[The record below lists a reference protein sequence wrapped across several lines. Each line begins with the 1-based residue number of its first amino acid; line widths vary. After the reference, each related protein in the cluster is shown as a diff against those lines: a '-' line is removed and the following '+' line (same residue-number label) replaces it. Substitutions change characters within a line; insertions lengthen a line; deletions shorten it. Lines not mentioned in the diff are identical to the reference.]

1 MLQSRVEM
9 ERAGQSIDFSERL
22 GCGCILIDTNG
33 RVLRL
38 NEYASRY
45 LGKGLSIIQQRV
57 YTTHSGSNAILQRLI
72 TAMLAADPCFEVA
85 PGSVAIPRD
94 EGCPLIL
101 RVAPVVGPA
110 HADGAKAV
118 ITLVDL
124 EEGPELPDELLRA
137 AFGLTPAEVRLAQR
151 IACGDGLED
160 IAERHQVSLCTVRA
174 QLKTVFQKTQTHRQS
189 QLVSL
194 LARLGQLR

>member
-1 MLQSRVEM
+1 MLQSKVDI
-9 ERAGQSIDFSERL
+9 ERAEQTLDFFERL
-22 GCGCILIDTNG
+22 SCGCVLISGTG

-38 NEYASRY
+38 NRHASRH
-45 LGKGLSIIQQRV
+45 LGKDLAIIQQHLHA
-57 YTTHSGSNAILQRLI
+57 TDSGSNTILQRLI

-94 EGCPLIL
+94 EGHPLIL
-101 RVAPVVGPA
+101 RVAPVIGPA
-110 HADGAKAV
+110 YPEGAKAM

-124 EEGPELPDELLRA
+124 EDCPELLDEPLRA
-137 AFGLTPAEVRLAQR
+137 AFGLTPAEARLARQ
-151 IACGDGLED
+151 IARGDSLED
-160 IAERHQVSLCTVRA
+160 IAERHQVSLGTVRV
-174 QLKTVFQKTQTHRQS
+174 QLKSLFQKTQTHRQA